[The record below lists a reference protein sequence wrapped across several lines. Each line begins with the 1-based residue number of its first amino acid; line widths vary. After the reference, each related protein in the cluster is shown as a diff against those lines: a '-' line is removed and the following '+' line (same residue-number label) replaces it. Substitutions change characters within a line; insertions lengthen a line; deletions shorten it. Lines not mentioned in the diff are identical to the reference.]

1 VDGADAEGGPDAEGG
16 GREKVSE
23 KKSRLDTYKE
33 IIEKYNLTPEDIRR
47 FIKLTSIYYYYKVN
61 GEGLRPVDVVIEV
74 NPHPSDVMNLI
85 AFAAAWKQFYDNVA
99 RVVAQNVS
107 LFASSAM
114 PTDLMKKPE
123 SLMAYLLMKQM
134 EQTQQSGLSPEEMEE
149 IDKSVDMERLK
160 KSLEKVKRGGGGE
173 EESEKGE
180 AKGDNGVQNT

>member
-1 VDGADAEGGPDAEGG
+1 M
-16 GREKVSE
+16 SE
-23 KKSRLDTYKE
+23 KRSRLDRYKE
-33 IIEKYNLTPEDIRR
+33 IIDQYNLTPEDIRQYIR
-47 FIKLTSIYYYYKVN
+47 LISIYYYYKVN

-107 LFASSAM
+107 YFSSSM
-114 PTDLMKKPE
+114 LPTDLMKKPE
-123 SLMAYLLMKQM
+123 ALMAYMLMKQM

-160 KSLEKVKRGGGGE
+160 KSLEKVKRGGREE

-180 AKGDNGVQNT
+180 AKGDSGVQNT

>member
-1 VDGADAEGGPDAEGG
+1 M
-16 GREKVSE
+16 SE
-23 KKSRLDTYKE
+23 KKTRLDRYKE
-33 IIEKYNLTPEDIRR
+33 IIDQYHLTPEDIRQYIR
-47 FIKLTSIYYYYKVN
+47 LISIYYYYKVN

-107 LFASSAM
+107 YFASSAL
-114 PTDLMKKPE
+114 PADLIKKPE
-123 SLMAYLLMKQM
+123 SLMMYMLMKQM
-134 EQTQQSGLSPEEMEE
+134 EQSQMSGLSPEEIEE

-160 KSLEKVKRGGGGE
+160 KSLEKVKRGGREE

-180 AKGDNGVQNT
+180 AKGDSGVQNT

>member
-1 VDGADAEGGPDAEGG
+1 
-16 GREKVSE
+16 VSE
-23 KKSRLDTYKE
+23 KKSRLDRYKE
-33 IIEKYNLTPEDIRR
+33 IIDQYHLTPEDIRQYIR
-47 FIKLTSIYYYYKVN
+47 LISIYYYYKVN
-61 GEGLRPVDVVIEV
+61 GEGLRPVDVVVEV

-107 LFASSAM
+107 YFASSAL

-123 SLMAYLLMKQM
+123 ALMAYMLMKQM
-134 EQTQQSGLSPEEMEE
+134 EQSQMSGLSPEEMEK

-160 KSLEKVKRGGGGE
+160 KSLEKVKRGGREE

-180 AKGDNGVQNT
+180 AKGDSGVQNS

>member
-1 VDGADAEGGPDAEGG
+1 
-16 GREKVSE
+16 VSE
-23 KKSRLDTYKE
+23 KKSRLDRYKE
-33 IIEKYNLTPEDIRR
+33 IIEQYHLTPEDIRQYIR
-47 FIKLTSIYYYYKVN
+47 LVSIYYYYKVN

-107 LFASSAM
+107 YFSSSM
-114 PTDLMKKPE
+114 LPTDLMKKPE
-123 SLMAYLLMKQM
+123 ALMAYMLMKQM
-134 EQTQQSGLSPEEMEE
+134 EQSQMSGLSPEEMEE

-160 KSLEKVKRGGGGE
+160 KSLEKVKKGGREE

-180 AKGDNGVQNT
+180 TKGDSGVQNT

>member
-1 VDGADAEGGPDAEGG
+1 
-16 GREKVSE
+16 VSE
-23 KKSRLDTYKE
+23 KKSRLDRYKE
-33 IIEKYNLTPEDIRR
+33 IIEQYHLTPEDIRQYIR
-47 FIKLTSIYYYYKVN
+47 LISIYYYYKVN

-107 LFASSAM
+107 YFSSSM
-114 PTDLMKKPE
+114 LPTDLMKKPE
-123 SLMAYLLMKQM
+123 ALMAYMLMKQM
-134 EQTQQSGLSPEEMEE
+134 EQSQMSGLSPEEMEE

-160 KSLEKVKRGGGGE
+160 KSLEKVKKGGREE

-180 AKGDNGVQNT
+180 TKGDSGVQNT

>member
-1 VDGADAEGGPDAEGG
+1 
-16 GREKVSE
+16 VSE
-23 KKSRLDTYKE
+23 KKSRLDRYKE
-33 IIEKYNLTPEDIRR
+33 IIDQYHLTPEDIREYIR
-47 FIKLTSIYYYYKVN
+47 LISIYYYYKVN

-107 LFASSAM
+107 YFASSAL

-123 SLMAYLLMKQM
+123 SLMAYMLMKQM
-134 EQTQQSGLSPEEMEE
+134 EQSQMSGLSPEEMEE

-160 KSLEKVKRGGGGE
+160 KSLEKVKKGGREE

-180 AKGDNGVQNT
+180 TKGDSGVQNT

>member
-1 VDGADAEGGPDAEGG
+1 
-16 GREKVSE
+16 VSE
-23 KKSRLDTYKE
+23 KRSRLDRYKE
-33 IIEKYNLTPEDIRR
+33 IIDQYNLTPEDIREYIR
-47 FIKLTSIYYYYKVN
+47 LISIYYYYKVN

-107 LFASSAM
+107 YFSSSM
-114 PTDLMKKPE
+114 LPTDLMKKPE

-134 EQTQQSGLSPEEMEE
+134 EQTQQSGLSPEEIEE
-149 IDKSVDMERLK
+149 LSESVDMERLK
-160 KSLEKVKRGGGGE
+160 KSLEKVKKGGREE

-180 AKGDNGVQNT
+180 AKGDSGVQNT

>member
-1 VDGADAEGGPDAEGG
+1 MSV
-16 GREKVSE
+16 
-23 KKSRLDTYKE
+23 KKSRLDRYKE
-33 IIEKYNLTPEDIRR
+33 IIDQYHLTPEDIREYIR
-47 FIKLTSIYYYYKVN
+47 LISIYYYYKVN

-107 LFASSAM
+107 YFSSSM
-114 PTDLMKKPE
+114 LPTDLMKKPE
-123 SLMAYLLMKQM
+123 ALMAYMLMKQM
-134 EQTQQSGLSPEEMEE
+134 EQSQQSGLSPEEMEE

-160 KSLEKVKRGGGGE
+160 KSLEKVKKGGREE

-180 AKGDNGVQNT
+180 AKGDSGVQNT

>member
-1 VDGADAEGGPDAEGG
+1 
-16 GREKVSE
+16 VSE
-23 KKSRLDTYKE
+23 KKPRLDKYKE
-33 IIEKYNLTPEDIRR
+33 IIEQYHLTPEDVREYIR
-47 FIKLTSIYYYYKVN
+47 LVSIYYYYKVN

-74 NPHPSDVMNLI
+74 NPHPADVMNLI

-107 LFASSAM
+107 YFSSSAL

-134 EQTQQSGLSPEEMEE
+134 EQTQQSGLSPEEIEE
-149 IDKSVDMERLK
+149 LSESVDMERLK
-160 KSLEKVKRGGGGE
+160 KSLEKVKKGGREE

-180 AKGDNGVQNT
+180 AKGDSGIQNT

>member
-1 VDGADAEGGPDAEGG
+1 
-16 GREKVSE
+16 VSE
-23 KKSRLDTYKE
+23 KKPRLDKYKE
-33 IIEKYNLTPEDIRR
+33 IIEQYHLTPEDVREYIR
-47 FIKLTSIYYYYKVN
+47 LVSIYYYYKVN

-74 NPHPSDVMNLI
+74 NPHPADVMNLI

-107 LFASSAM
+107 YFSSSAL

-134 EQTQQSGLSPEEMEE
+134 EQTQQSGLSPEEIEE
-149 IDKSVDMERLK
+149 LSENVDMERLK
-160 KSLEKVKRGGGGE
+160 KSLEKVKKGGREE

-180 AKGDNGVQNT
+180 TKGDSGVQDS

>member
-1 VDGADAEGGPDAEGG
+1 M
-16 GREKVSE
+16 SE
-23 KKSRLDTYKE
+23 KRSRLDRYKE
-33 IIEKYNLTPEDIRR
+33 IIDQYNLTPEDIREYIR
-47 FIKLTSIYYYYKVN
+47 LISIYYYYKVN

-107 LFASSAM
+107 YFSSSM
-114 PTDLMKKPE
+114 LPTDLMKKPE
-123 SLMAYLLMKQM
+123 ALMAYMLMKQM
-134 EQTQQSGLSPEEMEE
+134 EQSQKSGLSPEEMEE

-160 KSLEKVKRGGGGE
+160 KSLEKVKKGGREE

-180 AKGDNGVQNT
+180 AKGDSGVQNT

>member
-1 VDGADAEGGPDAEGG
+1 
-16 GREKVSE
+16 VSE
-23 KKSRLDTYKE
+23 KKSRLDRYKE
-33 IIEKYNLTPEDIRR
+33 IIDQYHLTPEDIRQYIR
-47 FIKLTSIYYYYKVN
+47 LISIYYYYKVN

-107 LFASSAM
+107 YFASSAL
-114 PTDLMKKPE
+114 PADLIKKPE
-123 SLMAYLLMKQM
+123 SLMMYMLMKQM
-134 EQTQQSGLSPEEMEE
+134 EQSQMSGLSPEEIEE

-160 KSLEKVKRGGGGE
+160 KSLEKVKRGGREE

-180 AKGDNGVQNT
+180 AKGDSGVQNT

>member
-1 VDGADAEGGPDAEGG
+1 
-16 GREKVSE
+16 VSE
-23 KKSRLDTYKE
+23 KKSRLDRYKE
-33 IIEKYNLTPEDIRR
+33 IIEQYHLTPEDIREYIR
-47 FIKLTSIYYYYKVN
+47 LISIYYYYKVN

-107 LFASSAM
+107 YFSSSM
-114 PTDLMKKPE
+114 LPTDLMKKPE
-123 SLMAYLLMKQM
+123 ALMAYMLMKQM
-134 EQTQQSGLSPEEMEE
+134 EQSQMSGLSPEEMEE

-160 KSLEKVKRGGGGE
+160 KSLEKVKKGGREE

-180 AKGDNGVQNT
+180 TKGDSGVQNT

>member
-1 VDGADAEGGPDAEGG
+1 
-16 GREKVSE
+16 VSE
-23 KKSRLDTYKE
+23 KKSRLDRYKE
-33 IIEKYNLTPEDIRR
+33 IIDQYHLTPEDIREYIR
-47 FIKLTSIYYYYKVN
+47 LISIYYYYKVN

-107 LFASSAM
+107 YFSSSM
-114 PTDLMKKPE
+114 LPTDLMKKPE
-123 SLMAYLLMKQM
+123 ALMAYMLMRQM
-134 EQTQQSGLSPEEMEE
+134 EQAQQGGLSPEEMEE

-160 KSLEKVKRGGGGE
+160 KSLEKVKRGGREE

-180 AKGDNGVQNT
+180 AKGDSGVQNT

>member
-1 VDGADAEGGPDAEGG
+1 VDGADAEGGSEAEGG
-16 GREKVSE
+16 GREEVSE
-23 KKSRLDTYKE
+23 KKPRLDKYKE
-33 IIEKYNLTPEDIRR
+33 IIEQYHLTPEDIREYIR
-47 FIKLTSIYYYYKVN
+47 LISIYYYYKVN

-107 LFASSAM
+107 YFSSSM
-114 PTDLMKKPE
+114 LPTDLMKKPE
-123 SLMAYLLMKQM
+123 ALMAYMLMKQM
-134 EQTQQSGLSPEEMEE
+134 EQSQMSGLSPEEMEE

-160 KSLEKVKRGGGGE
+160 KSLEKVKRGGKGE

-180 AKGDNGVQNT
+180 AKGDSGVQNS